1 MELHECPYCNMP
13 GLVTKVK
20 TSAGGFEVSGKCV
33 TCGYSYASEYG
44 PDEVARYADIQDAVR
59 TIGQNVDVATC
70 HVEILQDVDG
80 RDKPGHDG

>member
-20 TSAGGFEVSGKCV
+20 TSVGHFEVSGKCT

-44 PDEVARYADIQDAVR
+44 PDEVVDDLPEEYSLQLEPAV
-59 TIGQNVDVATC
+59 TD
-70 HVEILQDVDG
+70 
-80 RDKPGHDG
+80 

>member
-1 MELHECPYCNMP
+1 MNNLIDVQWKGNEVMELHECPYCNMP

-44 PDEVARYADIQDAVR
+44 PDDAVDDLPEEYSC
-59 TIGQNVDVATC
+59 QLEPAAAD
-70 HVEILQDVDG
+70 
-80 RDKPGHDG
+80 

>member
-1 MELHECPYCNMP
+1 MP

-44 PDEVARYADIQDAVR
+44 PDDAVDDLPEEYSC
-59 TIGQNVDVATC
+59 QLEPAAAD
-70 HVEILQDVDG
+70 
-80 RDKPGHDG
+80 

>member
-20 TSAGGFEVSGKCV
+20 TSPGGFEVSGKCV

-44 PDEVARYADIQDAVR
+44 PDEAVDDLPEEYSCQLEPAAAD
-59 TIGQNVDVATC
+59 
-70 HVEILQDVDG
+70 
-80 RDKPGHDG
+80 